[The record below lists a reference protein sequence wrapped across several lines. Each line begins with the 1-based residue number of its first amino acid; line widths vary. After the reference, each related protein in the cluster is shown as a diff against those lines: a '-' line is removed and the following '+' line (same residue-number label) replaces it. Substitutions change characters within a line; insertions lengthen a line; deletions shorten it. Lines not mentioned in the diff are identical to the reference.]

1 MTTRRKFLKNAGI
14 LSATLAL
21 NPLKAEEILPKNK
34 KNQKTSGAFDLEIWY
49 SSQ

>member
-14 LSATLAL
+14 LSAILAL
-21 NPLKAEEILPKNK
+21 NPLKAEEILPK
-34 KNQKTSGAFDLEIWY
+34 KNQKTSRTFDLEIWD